1 MLPTSQLAR
10 GNFIL
15 LLTLQTTNL
24 FDENINSTYS
34 LMWIKDP
41 ELERKRQSKSAGYEV
56 AEGRGSDFAAGFT
69 QFGSLRP
76 SSENHL

>member
-1 MLPTSQLAR
+1 
-10 GNFIL
+10 
-15 LLTLQTTNL
+15 
-24 FDENINSTYS
+24 
-34 LMWIKDP
+34 MWIKDP

-76 SSENHL
+76 SSENHLWKVSWGWKEPDTLTGPNYLNQMLEGKK

>member
-1 MLPTSQLAR
+1 
-10 GNFIL
+10 
-15 LLTLQTTNL
+15 
-24 FDENINSTYS
+24 
-34 LMWIKDP
+34 MWIKDP